1 MQHAASCSPS
11 TGLPIGPAWSL
22 DLLIETSIM
31 FSSAMKSF
39 SSNISSHYSISQQS
53 AFQACP
59 WSVYDAKKR
68 STGTPVS
75 VFTFDKRVIHSQP
88 SRAAGTTKLR
98 EDTEEVYARLRK
110 ESRYLAKLRHPSILE
125 LMEPVEEG
133 RNSISFV
140 TERVTACLTSVIER
154 KASGRTGTDSEVDE
168 VEIQKGLLQLAK
180 GLEFLHY
187 SVGIVHI
194 GLVPSAVF
202 VNAKSDWKLSGLG
215 FAQEFRNGNSQEYF
229 VQPYDPRFP
238 FSVQLNLDY
247 SAPEL
252 VIDHLIDPANDM
264 FSLGCLIYAI
274 YCSRSPVNAN
284 GNPVTYKNS
293 ISQSLRLSRDSRFP
307 NDMFEVLS
315 QLLTRRPTE
324 RMSARDF
331 QDSPYFDNILIN
343 TIRFLDALPA
353 KTTSERQAFMR
364 GLSRVLPQFPNSVQQ
379 KKILPA
385 LVDELDKDESLTGP
399 ILSNILEIGK
409 TMSQLS
415 FGNRILPGLKRLKDR
430 PSGLAV
436 LLDKI
441 DIIKSRVNGQE
452 FTEDILPLI
461 YSALNSQSPAIQE
474 KTLNT
479 IPQITANIDFQA
491 IKNELFPQVSA
502 VFAQT
507 NSLAVKVAALHA
519 LQGLIDGGLDK
530 YTISEKLVPL
540 LRGMKTRE
548 PTVIMCALDVYK
560 RVTPIVDTSV
570 LATDVVPHLW
580 AMAVSPLLKLDQFR
594 EFMVVVHKAS
604 DRVETEHAR
613 KLAELNPE
621 HGKQND
627 FIQSTG
633 DATADFEALVLG
645 RTSVNGK
652 KTSAFSPSSKVNSSR
667 LAPQDNEDFEW
678 ADEPAQPKPSFVQ
691 RKQGMKVQS
700 SRSTLNTLRTL
711 KDAGQQ
717 QGSGKTQPTSA
728 STQSSPVTRTQSISN
743 GSATWGNGVSSR
755 SMSIGSVGVSSM
767 PQSTVTPSTP
777 VVPSTSAIQNFAS
790 NGFASVLAAQEA
802 NPWNSVISAS
812 TGSSNSIGSSVGR
825 SFPPPPAVQ
834 VPSSEGNTSSGFGL
848 PRPTSE
854 PAQQAQPQKN
864 GMAKYASLL

>member
-1 MQHAASCSPS
+1 
-11 TGLPIGPAWSL
+11 
-22 DLLIETSIM
+22 M
-31 FSSAMKSF
+31 FSGSMKSF
-39 SSNISSHYSISQQS
+39 SSNISSHYSISQQA
-53 AFQACP
+53 AFQAGP
-59 WSVYDAKKR
+59 WSVYDARKR
-68 STGTPVS
+68 STGNSVS
-75 VFTFDKRVIHSQP
+75 VFTIDKRMIHSHT
-88 SRAAGTTKLR
+88 SRAAGAAMLK
-98 EDTEEVYARLRK
+98 EDTEELYARLRK
-110 ESRYLAKLRHPSILE
+110 ESGYLAKLRHPSVLE

-154 KASGRTGTDSEVDE
+154 KAAVRTGTDSEVDE

-187 SVGIVHI
+187 SVGIVHL
-194 GLVPSAVF
+194 GLSPSAVF

-215 FAQEFRNGNSQEYF
+215 FAQEFRNNNSQEYF
-229 VQPYDPRFP
+229 VQQYDPRFP
-238 FSVQLNLDY
+238 HSLQVNLDY

-252 VIDHLIDPANDM
+252 VIDHLMDPANDV
-264 FSLGCLIYAI
+264 FSLGCLIHAI
-274 YCSRSPVNAN
+274 YCSRSPISAN

-293 ISQSLRLSRDSRFP
+293 ISQSLRISRDPRFP

-315 QLLTRRPTE
+315 HLLTRRPTD

-385 LVDELDKDESLTGP
+385 LLDELDKDESLTGP
-399 ILSNILEIGK
+399 ILTNILEIGK
-409 TMSQLS
+409 VMSQMGFS
-415 FGNRILPGLKRLKDR
+415 NRILPGLKRLKDR

-441 DIIKSRVNGQE
+441 EIVKSRVNGQE
-452 FTEDILPLI
+452 FTEDVLPLI
-461 YSALNSQSPAIQE
+461 YAALTSPSPAIQE
-474 KTLNT
+474 KTLTT

-507 NSLAVKVAALHA
+507 SSLAVKVAALRA
-519 LQGLIDGGLDK
+519 LQGLIEGGLDK

-560 RVTPIVDTSV
+560 RVMPIVDSSV
-570 LATDVVPHLW
+570 LATDVIPHIW

-613 KLAELNPE
+613 KLAELDPE
-621 HGKQND
+621 HSKQND

-633 DATADFEALVLG
+633 DVTADFEALVLG
-645 RTSVNGK
+645 RTNVNGK
-652 KTSAFSPSSKVNSSR
+652 KTSTSSPSSNVNSSR

-678 ADEPAQPKPSFVQ
+678 DDAPAKPKSEFVQ
-691 RKQGMKVQS
+691 RTQGMKLQS
-700 SRSTLNTLRTL
+700 SRSMVSTPRTL
-711 KDAGQQ
+711 KVGGQQ
-717 QGSGKTQPTSA
+717 QGSGRMQQTSNTA
-728 STQSSPVTRTQSISN
+728 PSSQRPIQRTTPIPRTPSMSN
-743 GSATWGNGVSSR
+743 GSAVWGIGGSVR
-755 SMSIGSVGVSSM
+755 SMSIGSVGVSST
-767 PQSTVTPSTP
+767 PQSAFTPSTP
-777 VVPSTSAIQNFAS
+777 VASSTSVLESIES
-790 NGFASVLAAQEA
+790 NGFGGMLAPQEA

-812 TGSSNSIGSSVGR
+812 TGSNNSIGSSVGL
-825 SFPPPPAVQ
+825 SFPRPPPVQ
-834 VPSSEGNTSSGFGL
+834 SPGSEATMNTSSGFGL
-848 PRPTSE
+848 PRPVSE
-854 PAQQAQPQKN
+854 PVQQAQPQKN
-864 GMAKYASLL
+864 GMDKYASLL